1 MRSILNLLS
10 FVIIVLL
17 IVSIAGKMLK
27 KRSQLRK
34 IWKH

>member
-1 MRSILNLLS
+1 MRSVLNLLS

-34 IWKH
+34 NWKH

>member
-27 KRSQLRK
+27 ERSQLRK